1 MNFLRIVI
9 AALACMAPPGLA
21 RSVAEEGPCPK
32 PVAGAV
38 REPGYSFGYGWWFE
52 GYSAGHIFVRCVI
65 NQSAERALF
74 INWPGAGLQ
83 GFARP
88 GNSMYSKEVH
98 RDEKQEEY
106 QDRIWYGANLRR
118 LDFIAAR
125 YPSTMRAPDPLQ
137 EYGSRTDPLASP
149 AIVSSAATPPLEQS
163 SRIAVPVVPLRGGLI
178 WNQAFL
184 EATPRALADLEFN
197 FDSRVT
203 SDEPGLLI
211 ENHCT
216 YALRG
221 NNTHSRP
228 RLLISIEDS
237 TLAQSLFGESGLT
250 EIRSWT
256 RADKPEFRASRSALG
271 FSLGTTRLLVSAT
284 TPTGPVLVATLPITF
299 FVDR

>member
-1 MNFLRIVI
+1 MNFLRVVI
-9 AALACMAPPGLA
+9 AAFACMAPPGLPRA
-21 RSVAEEGPCPK
+21 VAEEEPCSK

-52 GYSAGHIFVRCVI
+52 GHNAEHILVRCVI

-88 GNSMYSKEVH
+88 RSSMYVKEVH
-98 RDEKQEEY
+98 RDEQQEEY
-106 QDRIWYGANLRR
+106 QDRIWYGSNLRR
-118 LDFIAAR
+118 LDIIGVR
-125 YPSTMRAPDPLQ
+125 HPSTMRGPDPLQ
-137 EYGSRTDPLASP
+137 EPGRRTQQLTSP
-149 AIVSSAATPPLEQS
+149 ATVSSPATPPLEQS
-163 SRIAVPVVPLRGGLI
+163 SRIAVPVVPLRGELDR
-178 WNQAFL
+178 NRAFL
-184 EATPRALADLEFN
+184 EATPGALGDLEFN

-203 SDEPGLLI
+203 SAEPGLLI

-221 NNTHSRP
+221 NNTHARP
-228 RLLISIEDS
+228 RLLISIEDP
-237 TLAQSLFGESGLT
+237 TLGQSLFGEARST

-256 RADKPEFRASRSALG
+256 RADKPEFRASRTASD

-284 TPTGPVLVATLPITF
+284 TPTGPVLVATLPIAF

>member
-1 MNFLRIVI
+1 MNFLRVVI
-9 AALACMAPPGLA
+9 AALACMAPPGLPRA
-21 RSVAEEGPCPK
+21 VAEEEPCSK

-52 GYSAGHIFVRCVI
+52 GHSAEHILVRCVI

-88 GNSMYSKEVH
+88 RSSMYVKEVH
-98 RDEKQEEY
+98 RDEQQEEY

-118 LDFIAAR
+118 LDIIAVR
-125 YPSTMRAPDPLQ
+125 HPSTMRGPDPLQ
-137 EYGSRTDPLASP
+137 EPGRRTQPLTSP
-149 AIVSSAATPPLEQS
+149 ATVSSPATPPLEQS
-163 SRIAVPVVPLRGGLI
+163 SRIAVPVVPLRGELDR
-178 WNQAFL
+178 NRAFL
-184 EATPRALADLEFN
+184 EATPRALGDLEFN
-197 FDSRVT
+197 FDLRVT
-203 SDEPGLLI
+203 SVEPGLLI

-221 NNTHSRP
+221 NNTHARP
-228 RLLISIEDS
+228 RLLISIEDP
-237 TLAQSLFGESGLT
+237 TLAQSLFGEARST

-256 RADKPEFRASRSALG
+256 RADKPEFRASRTASD

-284 TPTGPVLVATLPITF
+284 TPTGPVLVATLPIAF

>member
-65 NQSAERALF
+65 NQSVDRALF

-88 GNSMYSKEVH
+88 RNSMYSKEVH

-118 LDFIAAR
+118 LDFIAA
-125 YPSTMRAPDPLQ
+125 APFHNARS
-137 EYGSRTDPLASP
+137 GPLAGAWKP
-149 AIVSSAATPPLEQS
+149 HGAI
-163 SRIAVPVVPLRGGLI
+163 G
-178 WNQAFL
+178 
-184 EATPRALADLEFN
+184 
-197 FDSRVT
+197 
-203 SDEPGLLI
+203 EP
-211 ENHCT
+211 CD
-216 YALRG
+216 RQFSC
-221 NNTHSRP
+221 NT
-228 RLLISIEDS
+228 
-237 TLAQSLFGESGLT
+237 
-250 EIRSWT
+250 
-256 RADKPEFRASRSALG
+256 AS
-271 FSLGTTRLLVSAT
+271 
-284 TPTGPVLVATLPITF
+284 
-299 FVDR
+299 